1 MDGIVARQRQH
12 ALLLRAVSDIWRPV
26 GALPVALQN
35 KILAADYFSN
45 QTSLM
50 CTAHARDN
58 HAQKL
63 LTEKR
68 TTSKS
73 YF

>member
-26 GALPVALQN
+26 GALPVVLQN
-35 KILAADYFSN
+35 KILAADHFSS

-50 CTAHARDN
+50 RTAHARDN
-58 HAQKL
+58 HARKL
-63 LTEKR
+63 LTEKL
-68 TTSKS
+68 TTLTG